1 LSLNNLAGLY
11 KDQGKYPQAEPL
23 FRRALAISEKSLG
36 RDHPNV
42 ATSLENLAQLYRD
55 IGHADKG
62 EPLDKR
68 AAAIRAARN

>member
-1 LSLNNLAGLY
+1 MLTKLPDVVTSTVMLT
-11 KDQGKYPQAEPL
+11 
-23 FRRALAISEKSLG
+23 LAISEKSLG